1 MVKKALNMLG
11 LGVVVSSGR
20 LLKNSDRRKIYL
32 VAGLQVSLSILDL
45 IGVAVIGL
53 LGAISVSGIQS
64 QRPGSRISKFLEL
77 VSLENAS
84 VQTQVT
90 ILGITATLILISRT
104 VLSIFIT
111 RRYIFF
117 LSRKGSEITKDL
129 LGKILGAPL
138 LKIQETS
145 SQKTIFGL
153 TESIKAV
160 TLGVLATSVSLFSDL
175 ALMAI
180 LAVGLFVVDA
190 TIALSTVILFG
201 AVGLILHKSMTT
213 KSQSIGRAVSSD
225 SVELNEEF
233 SEVLHSYRESL
244 VFGTRDSYY
253 KRISTIRDRLAV
265 NQAEIQFM
273 PSISKYVIELSLIIG
288 ALVISAIQFSMK
300 DAVHAVATLSV
311 FMAAGSRIGPAVMRV
326 QQGIIQ
332 IRSAIGVSET
342 GLQLIDSFRQEENLY
357 ASDKEKP
364 SIVEQET
371 FQSSVEVAKVSFRY
385 PNSQRIVLS
394 DLSFAVNEGT
404 FLAIA
409 GSSGAGKTTLVDL
422 ILGVIPPTEGQIF
435 ISSLNSRDAISKWPG
450 KISYVPQEVYISNS
464 NIRRNVALGL
474 NDEEIDNSRVQSAL
488 QKAQLEEFAEDSASG
503 LELEVGERGSKLSGG
518 QRQRL
523 GIARALYSDPKL
535 LVLDEATSALDGETE
550 AEITSTLLGLK
561 GDITLIVIAHR
572 LSTIKEADHVIYLHD
587 GEILSQGKFA
597 EVSAKVQAFGINQT
611 L

>member
-180 LAVGLFVVDA
+180 LAIGLFVVDA

-385 PNSQRIVLS
+385 PNSQRKVLN
-394 DLSFAVNEGT
+394 DLSFAVNQGT

-422 ILGVIPPTEGQIF
+422 ILGVIPPSEGQIF
-435 ISSLNSRDAISKWPG
+435 ISSLNSRDAISRWPG

-488 QKAQLEEFAEDSASG
+488 RKAQLEEFAEDSASG

-518 QRQRL
+518 QRQRV

-561 GDITLIVIAHR
+561 GEITLIVIAHR

-587 GEILSQGKFA
+587 GAILSQGKFA
-597 EVSAKVQAFGINQT
+597 DVSAKVEAFGYN
-611 L
+611 

>member
-1 MVKKALNMLG
+1 
-11 LGVVVSSGR
+11 
-20 LLKNSDRRKIYL
+20 
-32 VAGLQVSLSILDL
+32 
-45 IGVAVIGL
+45 
-53 LGAISVSGIQS
+53 
-64 QRPGSRISKFLEL
+64 
-77 VSLENAS
+77 
-84 VQTQVT
+84 
-90 ILGITATLILISRT
+90 
-104 VLSIFIT
+104 
-111 RRYIFF
+111 
-117 LSRKGSEITKDL
+117 
-129 LGKILGAPL
+129 
-138 LKIQETS
+138 
-145 SQKTIFGL
+145 
-153 TESIKAV
+153 
-160 TLGVLATSVSLFSDL
+160 
-175 ALMAI
+175 MAI
-180 LAVGLFVVDA
+180 LAIGLFVVDA

-244 VFGTRDSYY
+244 VFGTRESYY

-342 GLQLIDSFRQEENLY
+342 GLQLIDSFKQEENLY
-357 ASDKEKP
+357 AIDKKETSKL
-364 SIVEQET
+364 EQET
-371 FQSSVEVAKVSFRY
+371 FHSSVEVAKVTFKY
-385 PNSQRIVLS
+385 PNSQRIVLN
-394 DLSFAVNEGT
+394 DLSFAVNQGT

-422 ILGVIPPTEGQIF
+422 ILGVIPPSEGQIF

-474 NDEEIDNSRVQSAL
+474 SDEEIDNSRVQSAL
-488 QKAQLEEFAEDSASG
+488 RKAQLEEFAEDSASG

-561 GDITLIVIAHR
+561 GEITLIVIAHR

-597 EVSAKVQAFGINQT
+597 DVSAKVEAFGYN
-611 L
+611 

>member
-1 MVKKALNMLG
+1 MIKRALNVLG
-11 LGVVVSSGR
+11 LSVVISSGK
-20 LLKNSDRRKIYL
+20 LLKRQDRQKIYL

-45 IGVAVIGL
+45 VGVAVIGV
-53 LGAISVSGIQS
+53 LGAVSISGLES
-64 QRPGSRISKFLEL
+64 QRPGSRISKLLNLFFLGN
-77 VSLENAS
+77 SGI
-84 VQTQVT
+84 QTQVT
-90 ILGITATLILISRT
+90 VLGILATFILVSRT
-104 VLSIFIT
+104 ALSIFIT

-117 LSRKGSEITKDL
+117 LSRKGSELTKDL

-138 LKIQETS
+138 LKIQESTI
-145 SQKTIFGL
+145 QKTIFAL

-180 LAVGLFVVDA
+180 LAVGLFIVDA
-190 TIALSTVILFG
+190 TIAFSTILLFG

-213 KSQSIGRAVSSD
+213 KSQLIGKEVSID

-233 SEVLHSYRESL
+233 SEVLQSYRESL
-244 VFGTRDSYY
+244 IFGTRDSYY
-253 KRISTIRDRLAV
+253 KRISTIRDRLAI

-332 IRSAIGVSET
+332 IRSAIGVSEP
-342 GLQLIDSFRQEENLY
+342 GLQLIESFRQEENLY
-357 ASDKEKP
+357 ASADKKL
-364 SIVEQET
+364 SKLEQEK
-371 FQSSVEVAKVSFRY
+371 FDSSVEVTKLSFKY
-385 PNSQRIVLS
+385 PNSQINVLNN
-394 DLSFAVNEGT
+394 LSFNVNQGT

-422 ILGVIPPTEGQIF
+422 ILGVIPPTEGKIR
-435 ISSLNSRDAISKWPG
+435 ISSLNCRDAISRWPG

-474 NDEEIDNSRVQSAL
+474 NDDEIDDSRVQSAL
-488 QKAQLEEFAEDSASG
+488 RKAQLEVFVANSATG
-503 LELEVGERGSKLSGG
+503 LELEVGERGSQLSGG

-561 GDITLIVIAHR
+561 GEITLIVIAHR

-587 GEILSQGKFA
+587 GEILSQGTFA
-597 EVSAKVQAFGINQT
+597 DVSAQVQAFGINQSG
-611 L
+611 

>member
-180 LAVGLFVVDA
+180 LAIGLFVVDA

-385 PNSQRIVLS
+385 PNSQRKVLN
-394 DLSFAVNEGT
+394 DLSFAVNQGT

-422 ILGVIPPTEGQIF
+422 ILGVIPSTEGQIF

-488 QKAQLEEFAEDSASG
+488 RKAQLEEFAEDSASG

-561 GDITLIVIAHR
+561 GEITLIVIAHR

-597 EVSAKVQAFGINQT
+597 DVSARVEAFGYN
-611 L
+611 

>member
-64 QRPGSRISKFLEL
+64 QQPGSRIAKFLEF

-145 SQKTIFGL
+145 TQKTIFGL

-180 LAVGLFVVDA
+180 LAIGLFVVDA

-244 VFGTRDSYY
+244 VFGTREGYY
-253 KRISTIRDRLAV
+253 KRIATLRDRLAI

-364 SIVEQET
+364 SKVEQET
-371 FQSSVEVAKVSFRY
+371 FQSSVDVARVSFRY
-385 PNSQRIVLS
+385 PGSQRKVLN
-394 DLSFAVNEGT
+394 DLSFNVIQGT

-422 ILGVIPPTEGQIF
+422 ILGVIPPTEGQIC
-435 ISSLNSRDAISKWPG
+435 ISSLNSRDAISRWPG
-450 KISYVPQEVYISNS
+450 MISYVPQEVYISNS
-464 NIRRNVALGL
+464 SIRRNVALGL
-474 NDEEIDNSRVQSAL
+474 NDEEIVDSRVQNAL
-488 QKAQLEEFAEDSASG
+488 RKAQLEEFAADSASG
-503 LELEVGERGSKLSGG
+503 LGLEVGERGSKLSGG

-523 GIARALYSDPKL
+523 GIARALYTDPKL

-561 GDITLIVIAHR
+561 GEITLIVIAHR

-587 GEILSQGKFA
+587 GEILSQGTFA

-611 L
+611 V

>member
-1 MVKKALNMLG
+1 MLG
-11 LGVVVSSGR
+11 LGVVVESAK
-20 LLKNSDRRKIYL
+20 LLRNSDRRKIYY

-45 IGVAVIGL
+45 LGVAVIGL

-64 QRPGSRISKFLEL
+64 QRPGSRIVRFLEL
-77 VSLENAS
+77 ISLENAG
-84 VQTQVT
+84 VQSQVMS
-90 ILGITATLILISRT
+90 LGIIAALILVSRT
-104 VLSIFIT
+104 ILSIFIT

-138 LKIQETS
+138 LTIQENST
-145 SQKTIFGL
+145 QKTIFGL
-153 TESIKAV
+153 TESIKAL

-175 ALMAI
+175 ALITI
-180 LAVGLFVVDA
+180 LAIGLFVVDT
-190 TIALSTVILFG
+190 TIALSTIILFG
-201 AVGLILHKSMTT
+201 TVGYILHKSMTT
-213 KSQSIGRAVSSD
+213 KSQLIGRAVSLD
-225 SVELNEEF
+225 SIELNEDF

-244 VFGTRDSYY
+244 VFGTRESYY
-253 KRISTIRDRLAV
+253 RRMSIVRDRLAL

-273 PSISKYVIELSLIIG
+273 PNVSKYVIELSLIIG

-300 DAVHAVATLSV
+300 DAVHAVGTLSV

-332 IRSAIGVSET
+332 IRSAIGVSEP
-342 GLQLIDSFRQEENLY
+342 GLQLIESFKKEQNLHVSRKTMPETLAQDSF
-357 ASDKEKP
+357 
-364 SIVEQET
+364 V
-371 FQSSVEVAKVSFRY
+371 SSVEVEDLTFKY
-385 PNSQRIVLS
+385 PSSIRNVLS
-394 DLSFAVNEGT
+394 NLTFSVKPGT

-422 ILGVIPPTEGQIF
+422 ILGVIPATEGQICV
-435 ISSLNSRDAISKWPG
+435 SGLNSRDAISKWPG
-450 KISYVPQEVYISNS
+450 KISYVPQDVYISNS

-474 NDEEIDNSRVQSAL
+474 NEGEIDDSRVQSAL
-488 QKAQLEEFAEDSASG
+488 RKAQLREFAVDSASG
-503 LELEVGERGSKLSGG
+503 LGLEVGERGSKLSGG

-561 GDITLIVIAHR
+561 GEITLIVIAHR

-597 EVSAKVQAFGINQT
+597 DVSARVETFGYN
-611 L
+611 

>member
-1 MVKKALNMLG
+1 MIKKALNMLG

-64 QRPGSRISKFLEL
+64 QRPGSRIAKFLEL
-77 VSLENAS
+77 VSLENTS

-145 SQKTIFGL
+145 TQKTIFGL

-175 ALMAI
+175 ALMTI
-180 LAVGLFVVDA
+180 LAIGLFVVDA

-253 KRISTIRDRLAV
+253 KRISTIRDRLAI

-288 ALVISAIQFSMK
+288 ALAISAIQFSMK

-332 IRSAIGVSET
+332 IRSAIGVSEP
-342 GLQLIDSFRQEENLY
+342 GLELIDSFKQEENLY
-357 ASDKEKP
+357 AIVKKNP
-364 SIVEQET
+364 SKLEQET
-371 FQSSVEVAKVSFRY
+371 FQSSVEVARVSFKY
-385 PNSQRIVLS
+385 PNSQKNILN
-394 DLSFAVNEGT
+394 DLSFNVNQGT

-422 ILGVIPPTEGQIF
+422 ILGVIPPTEGQIC
-435 ISSLNSRDAISKWPG
+435 ISSLNSRDAISRWPG

-474 NDEEIDNSRVQSAL
+474 NDEEIDDSRVQSAL
-488 QKAQLEEFAEDSASG
+488 RKAQLDEFTADSATG
-503 LELEVGERGSKLSGG
+503 LGLEVGERGSKLSGG

-550 AEITSTLLGLK
+550 AEITSTLSGLK
-561 GDITLIVIAHR
+561 GEITLIVIAHR
-572 LSTIKEADHVIYLHD
+572 LSTIKEADHVVYLHE
-587 GEILSQGKFA
+587 GEILAQGTFA
-597 EVSAKVQAFGINQT
+597 DVSERVEAFGYN
-611 L
+611 

>member
-77 VSLENAS
+77 VSLENAT

-111 RRYIFF
+111 RRYIYF

-145 SQKTIFGL
+145 TQKTIFGL

-180 LAVGLFVVDA
+180 LAIGLFVVDA

-213 KSQSIGRAVSSD
+213 KSQLIGIAVSSD

-244 VFGTRDSYY
+244 VFGTRESYY
-253 KRISTIRDRLAV
+253 KRISTTRDRLAV

-342 GLQLIDSFRQEENLY
+342 GLELIDSFKQEENLY
-357 ASDKEKP
+357 AIEKKK
-364 SIVEQET
+364 SAELEQET
-371 FQSSVEVAKVSFRY
+371 FHSSVEVAKVTFKY
-385 PNSQRIVLS
+385 PNSQKVVLN
-394 DLSFAVNEGT
+394 DLSFVVNQGT

-422 ILGVIPPTEGQIF
+422 ILGVIPPSEGRIH
-435 ISSLNSRDAISKWPG
+435 ISSLNSRDAILKWPG

-464 NIRRNVALGL
+464 TIRRNVALGL
-474 NDEEIDNSRVQSAL
+474 NNEEIDDSRVQSAL
-488 QKAQLEEFAEDSASG
+488 RKAQLGEFAEDSASG

-561 GDITLIVIAHR
+561 GEITLIVIAHR
-572 LSTIKEADHVIYLHD
+572 LSTIKEADHVIYLYD

-597 EVSAKVQAFGINQT
+597 DVSAKVEAFGYN
-611 L
+611 

>member
-11 LGVVVSSGR
+11 LGVVLSSGR

-64 QRPGSRISKFLEL
+64 QRPGSRIAKFLEFI
-77 VSLENAS
+77 SLENAS
-84 VQTQVT
+84 VQIQVT
-90 ILGITATLILISRT
+90 TLGITATLILISRT
-104 VLSIFIT
+104 ILSIFIA

-117 LSRKGSEITKDL
+117 LSRKGSEMTKDL

-138 LKIQETS
+138 LKIQEIST
-145 SQKTIFGL
+145 QKTIFGL
-153 TESIKAV
+153 TESIKAI

-180 LAVGLFVVDA
+180 LAIGLFVVDA

-201 AVGLILHKSMTT
+201 AVGLILHRSMTT

-225 SVELNEEF
+225 SVELNEAF

-244 VFGTRDSYY
+244 VFGTRESYY
-253 KRISTIRDRLAV
+253 KRISTIRDRLAI

-332 IRSAIGVSET
+332 IRSAIGASET
-342 GLQLIDSFRQEENLY
+342 GLQLIDSFKQEENLY
-357 ASDKEKP
+357 TIEKKKP
-364 SIVEQET
+364 SELEQET
-371 FQSSVEVAKVSFRY
+371 FHSCVKVAKVTFKY
-385 PNSQRIVLS
+385 PNSEKIVLK
-394 DLSFAVNEGT
+394 DLSFSVNQGT

-409 GSSGAGKTTLVDL
+409 GASGAGKTTLVDL
-422 ILGVIPPTEGQIF
+422 ILGVIPPSEGQIL
-435 ISSLNSRDAISKWPG
+435 ISSINSRDAISRWPG

-464 NIRRNVALGL
+464 TIRRNVALGL
-474 NDEEIDNSRVQSAL
+474 NDEEIDDSCVKSAL
-488 QKAQLEEFAEDSASG
+488 RKAQLEEFVVHSASG

-561 GDITLIVIAHR
+561 GEITLIVIAHR

-587 GEILSQGKFA
+587 GEILAQGKFA